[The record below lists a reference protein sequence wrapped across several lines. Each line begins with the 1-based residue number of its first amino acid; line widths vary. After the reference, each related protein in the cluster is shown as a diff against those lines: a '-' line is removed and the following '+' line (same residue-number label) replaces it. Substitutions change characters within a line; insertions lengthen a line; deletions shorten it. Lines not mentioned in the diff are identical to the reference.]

1 MDERKSGQRESGPHP
16 AASGS
21 IRIGASATGSGS
33 RRADSSDTRVSPSE
47 SAARTI
53 TTGERPTIDAEGL
66 TGVDASALVR
76 SNAMLFLVAAVCTS
90 AFTITELVTGHFRE
104 IGATYLWLSAAAVL
118 AWIAFALRERGG
130 QMGWSAL
137 VGFAAIN
144 TLVSASSM
152 HSSIVLS
159 GLLVILMWTG
169 MILRPRYN
177 ALLAAYAV
185 VVMLAHGGELVLE
198 PAKMNDPVDSQDKKY
213 ALPVLITFIAI
224 PLGLGATL
232 HMRQRTAENSL
243 RASIARLEEQREEL
257 KLRLEGKS
265 NELALSREQLF
276 EAQKLKTV
284 GTMAS
289 GLAHELNNI
298 LTPIRG
304 HAELIAE
311 GLPNAEQT
319 RRYGQR
325 ILDSA
330 AAAAHITTTLLTYT
344 RQGTFQPVRS
354 NLRQLLQGKILPFLS
369 KSLPGNVRLKV
380 DLARNVSVDV
390 DRVLLQQ
397 AIHNLLLN
405 AADAMP
411 DGGEIT
417 IGLATSSLP
426 APALEGEEEPEN
438 PEGEQTSAVIEISD
452 TGTGIDKEHLDQIFD
467 PFFTTKA
474 PGSGSGL
481 GLAMVVGTV
490 TRHHG
495 RVTVESEI
503 GKGTTFKIWLPLAAS
518 DEKSDAHKPWP
529 VLRGEAKGPVVVVI
543 TEDQDALD
551 EFEELL
557 EGTECSPIC
566 TSDAKGATPLLTEM
580 GDKVDLLIL
589 DLELEASD
597 GKRLFKS
604 VRELFPEMPVILLSD
619 QPTDPAVQ
627 RMIAAGPTRSV
638 RKPMDNRLFSAL
650 LTDLLNPADGYVR
663 DFTPMPINPGA
674 DISGPHPRAQV

>member
-1 MDERKSGQRESGPHP
+1 MEDRKSGQRQGSSPHP

-21 IRIGASATGSGS
+21 IRIGANTSSNGS
-33 RRADSSDTRVSPSE
+33 RRADSSDTRLSPSE

-53 TTGERPTIDAEGL
+53 TTGERPTIEAEEL
-66 TGVDASALVR
+66 TGVDSSALIR

-90 AFTITELVTGHFRE
+90 AFTITELATGHFRE
-104 IGATYLWLSAAAVL
+104 IGFSYLCLIAASVFAWLGFV
-118 AWIAFALRERGG
+118 LRERGW
-130 QMGWSAL
+130 QAIWTAL
-137 VGFAAIN
+137 IGFAAI
-144 TLVSASSM
+144 TGLMAASGLASSM
-152 HSSIVLS
+152 VLAC
-159 GLLVILMWTG
+159 LLVILTWTG

-185 VVMLAHGGELVLE
+185 IVMLGTGGEFVL
-198 PAKMNDPVDSQDKKY
+198 DPSQMDAGPHQTY
-213 ALPVLITFIAI
+213 AFPVLLTFIAV

-243 RASIARLEEQREEL
+243 RASIARLEDQREEL
-257 KLRLEGKS
+257 KQRLEGKS

-397 AIHNLLLN
+397 AVHNLLLN

-426 APALEGEEEPEN
+426 AAKQDGDEQQD
-438 PEGEQTSAVIEISD
+438 PEGEQISAVIEVSD

-490 TRHHG
+490 TRHNG

-529 VLRGEAKGPVVVVI
+529 VLRGENKGPVVVVI

-566 TSDAKGATPLLTEM
+566 TNDAKGATPLLTEM

-627 RMIAAGPTRSV
+627 RLIAAGPTRSV

-663 DFTPMPINPGA
+663 DFTPMPITPGA
-674 DISGPHPRAQV
+674 DVSGPHPRAQV